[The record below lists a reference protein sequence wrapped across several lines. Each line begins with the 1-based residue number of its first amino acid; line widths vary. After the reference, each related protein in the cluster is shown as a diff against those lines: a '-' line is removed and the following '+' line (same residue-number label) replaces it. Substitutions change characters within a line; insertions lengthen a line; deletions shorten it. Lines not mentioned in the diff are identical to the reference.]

1 MEKNNKLSK
10 RNLIILIVAIILLII
25 IGISIT
31 MARYRSTG
39 GTTAIA
45 EIAFFVVEE
54 GFQAGNIMLEDL
66 YPREDPFEYEFTVA
80 NTDGTITA
88 ETSIDYTIE
97 MIITTNLPLDIS
109 IYRKTSSG
117 GSYSKLTDV
126 DTIENS
132 IQLDATGQTY
142 IRKIK
147 IKDGSFTFNQEQTDT
162 YKLSAI
168 FPTDYSDTEEFEGMI
183 DNVAITVDAKQKI

>member
-1 MEKNNKLSK
+1 MEKNKKLSK
-10 RNLIILIVAIILLII
+10 CNLIILIVAIILLII

-31 MARYRSTG
+31 MARYKSTG

-97 MIITTNLPLDIS
+97 MVITTNLPLDIS
-109 IYRKTSSG
+109 IYRKNSNG
-117 GSYSKLTDV
+117 GSYSKLTSSDS
-126 DTIENS
+126 IENN
-132 IQLDATGQTY
+132 IQLDTTGQTY

-147 IKDGSFTFNQEQTDT
+147 IKDGSFTFNQGQTDT

-168 FPTDYSDTEEFEGMI
+168 FPTEYSDIEEFEGMI

>member
-1 MEKNNKLSK
+1 MEKNKKLSY
-10 RNLIILIVAIILLII
+10 RNLIILIVVIILLIV

-31 MARYRSTG
+31 MARYKSTG
-39 GTTAIA
+39 GSTAVA

-80 NTDGTITA
+80 NTDGTRTA

-97 MIITTNLPLDIS
+97 MVITTNLPLDIS
-109 IYRKTSSG
+109 IYRKNLNG
-117 GSYSKLTDV
+117 GTYSKLTSSDI
-126 DTIENS
+126 IENN

-147 IKDGSFTFNQEQTDT
+147 IKDGNFTFNQGKTDT
-162 YKLSAI
+162 YKLSAL
-168 FPTDYSDTEEFEGMI
+168 FPTEYSDTEEFEGMI